1 MWRGSTVVLIVVVT
15 LLIGF
20 GLVVGGLW
28 ERRKASPP
36 QTYTATHRPPVT
48 VTVSVTTEKT
58 VTVPVTT
65 ERTVYVTTPSPVI
78 GAGK

>member
-36 QTYTATHRPPVT
+36 QTYTATHRPSAT
-48 VTVSVTTEKT
+48 VTVTTEKT

>member
-28 ERRKASPP
+28 ERGKSSPP
-36 QTYTATHRPPVT
+36 PTYTATHRPPVT
-48 VTVSVTTEKT
+48 VTVTTEKT

-65 ERTVYVTTPSPVI
+65 ERTVYVTIPSPSLPR
-78 GAGK
+78 

>member
-36 QTYTATHRPPVT
+36 QTYTATHRPPAT
-48 VTVSVTTEKT
+48 VTVTTEKT

-65 ERTVYVTTPSPVI
+65 ERTVYVTTQSPVV

>member
-20 GLVVGGLW
+20 GLFVGDLW
-28 ERRKASPP
+28 ERRKPSSPP
-36 QTYTATHRPPVT
+36 PTYTATHRPPVT
-48 VTVSVTTEKT
+48 VTVTTEKT

-65 ERTVYVTTPSPVI
+65 ERTVYVTIPSPSLPR
-78 GAGK
+78 